1 MKTTSSQ
8 RSLRESGRRELH
20 VSPLGDDSSDG
31 DPSSPLLT
39 ISAAATLAE
48 PGDVVTVHAGTY
60 RERIDP
66 LRGGTGDNRRIVYRA
81 APGDE
86 VVVKGSELVTG
97 WRQVEGDLWT
107 VRVPN
112 SLFGEDNPY
121 ADELTGHWFD
131 DKGRKHHRGAVYL
144 NGHWLT
150 EAAAFTDMT
159 PIIREDP
166 LWFGEAGESFTTLW
180 AQFDRAD
187 PNGELVEINVR
198 SCVFYPSRKGI
209 DYLTVRGLTL
219 CHGATP
225 WSPPT
230 TEQIGLIGTNWS
242 RGWVIEDNTVS
253 YSVCAGITLGKYH
266 DPEDDPAD
274 ADVSG
279 AVGANMYNVT
289 IARALESGWNVD
301 LIGGHIVRRNH
312 IMHCEQAGICGSL
325 GPVRCIITENTIHDI
340 HVRQLFAGAEQ
351 AGIKFHGAIDTE
363 ISRNRIYRCYR
374 GIWLDWMNQG
384 TRVTRNLC
392 YENGDAHDL
401 FMEVNHGPYLI
412 DHNLF
417 LSPKSLDNWSHGGA
431 YAHNL
436 FLGAVSGR
444 SELGRETPWLVP
456 HSTELGRTRSVEQ
469 GDDRLVN
476 NIFVESQ
483 GLSAYDEAPLP
494 ITAEDNLYL
503 AGAIPAKRE
512 VEPEARVDNAPIPE
526 VEGRGDEVYLHLHLD
541 LGNLRNGNRTLVTSE
556 RLGRTA
562 LSDLPF
568 EGVDGSSLVL
578 DTDYFGDPHD
588 PDDPAP
594 GPFAATDDASDP
606 IKVWPVRRCAR

>member
-1 MKTTSSQ
+1 MTATSSQ
-8 RSLRESGRRELH
+8 GQAHRPGGRELH
-20 VSPLGDDSSDG
+20 VSPLGNDSFDG
-31 DPSSPLLT
+31 SSSSPLLT
-39 ISAAATLAE
+39 ISAAAALAE
-48 PGDVVTVHAGTY
+48 PGDLVTVHAGTY

-66 LRGGTGDNRRIVYRA
+66 PRGGTGDDRRIVYRA

-86 VVVKGSELVTG
+86 VVVKGSEVVTG
-97 WRQVEGDLWT
+97 WKRVEGSLWS
-107 VRVPN
+107 VRVSN
-112 SLFGEDNPY
+112 TLFGEDNPY
-121 ADELTGHWFD
+121 KDELTGHWFD

-150 EAAAFTDMT
+150 EAAEFSDLT
-159 PIIREDP
+159 PTIENDP
-166 LWFGEAGESFTTLW
+166 LWFSEVDQSFTTLW
-180 AQFDRAD
+180 AQFKDVD
-187 PNGELVEINVR
+187 PNSELVEINVR
-198 SCVFYPSRKGI
+198 PCVFYPTANGI

-230 TEQIGLIGTNWS
+230 TEQIGIIGTNWS
-242 RGWVIEDNTVS
+242 RGWVIEDNMVS

-266 DPEDDPAD
+266 DPADDPPD

-289 IARALESGWNVD
+289 IARALNSGWD
-301 LIGGHIVRRNH
+301 ADRIGGHIVRRNH
-312 IMHCEQAGICGSL
+312 VMHCEQAGICGSL
-325 GPVRCIITENTIHDI
+325 GPVGCTITENTIHDI
-340 HVRQLFAGAEQ
+340 HVRQLFTGAEQ

-436 FLGAVSGR
+436 FLGEVAGR

-456 HSTELGRTRSVEQ
+456 HSTELGETRNVEQ
-469 GDDRLVN
+469 GDDRLMN
-476 NIFVESQ
+476 NIFAESH
-483 GLSAYDEAPLP
+483 GLSAYDDAALP
-494 ITAEDNLYL
+494 ITAEGNLYL

-512 VEPEARVDNAPIPE
+512 GNPEPPTKDALIPE
-526 VEGRGDEVYLHLHLD
+526 VEVRGDEVYLHLHLD
-541 LGNLRNGNRTLVTSE
+541 LGTLPTANRTLVTSQ
-556 RLGRTA
+556 RLGRTEV
-562 LSDLPF
+562 SGLPF

-578 DTDYFGDPHD
+578 DTDYFGDSHN
-588 PDDPAP
+588 PDDPVP
-594 GPFAATDDASDP
+594 GPFAATGHGNVP
-606 IKVWPVRRCAR
+606 MRVWPMR